1 MNYIQ
6 LSSMNICYIQFGSTI
21 INNIL
26 FKSIIIDYLFNYNRL
41 YPIII
46 NFKSIVIDL

>member
-6 LSSMNICYIQFGSTI
+6 LWSITICYIQYSSII
-21 INNIL
+21 INSNL
-26 FKSIIIDYLFNYNRL
+26 FKSIIVDYLFNYNRL